1 MVRRQ
6 RRTGLLDD
14 RARLILR
21 ALVEEHI
28 RTALPVGSSSI
39 AASYRLG
46 VSSATV
52 RGVLAEL
59 EELGLVVQPHTSA
72 GRIPTDQGYRTYA
85 VEIAVPDEVTE
96 IDRLMIRHQFG
107 QAEGGADQWF
117 RIAASTLAH
126 STHVAGL
133 ATPMR
138 PTSASLRHVDLVSS
152 ADRLATL
159 VAVVSDGSVRPT
171 LLPLP
176 EGVDQEQLTSIA
188 NRLNAT
194 LIGCTADQLE
204 ARASALAESTPLRA
218 VTHTVM
224 ERLARLLCEVDAASV
239 EQVFSDGL
247 LNVMEAPEFADSAR
261 LRNVFTAL
269 EGRGYLGQLVREVS
283 QGNSVQLFI
292 GTENAPTEMHGVSLV
307 LAPYG
312 IPGRALGVVGVLG
325 PTRMPYP
332 RAVGTVRYVATLL
345 SELVGR
351 FHAA

>member
-1 MVRRQ
+1 M
-6 RRTGLLDD
+6 
-14 RARLILR
+14 
-21 ALVEEHI
+21 
-28 RTALPVGSSSI
+28 GSSSI
-39 AASYRLG
+39 AATYRLG

-59 EELGLVVQPHTSA
+59 EELGLVAQPHTSA

-96 IDRLMIRHQFG
+96 VDRLMIRHQFG

-224 ERLARLLCEVDAASV
+224 ERLARVLREVDAASV

-247 LNVMEAPEFADSAR
+247 LNVMEASTSRNSRASRSITMCVTARSGVDSAS
-261 LRNVFTAL
+261 AL
-269 EGRGYLGQLVREVS
+269 
-283 QGNSVQLFI
+283 
-292 GTENAPTEMHGVSLV
+292 A
-307 LAPYG
+307 
-312 IPGRALGVVGVLG
+312 RA
-325 PTRMPYP
+325 
-332 RAVGTVRYVATLL
+332 
-345 SELVGR
+345 SS
-351 FHAA
+351 

>member
-6 RRTGLLDD
+6 RRTGLLDE
-14 RARLILR
+14 RAQLILR

-28 RTALPVGSSSI
+28 RTALPVGSASI
-39 AASYRLG
+39 AAAYRLG
-46 VSSATV
+46 VSPATV

-72 GRIPTDQGYRTYA
+72 GRIPTDRGYRTYA
-85 VEIAVPDEVTE
+85 VEITVPDEVSE
-96 IDRLMIRHQFG
+96 VDRLMIRHQFG
-107 QAEGGADQWF
+107 QVEGSTDQWF

-126 STHVAGL
+126 STRAAGL

-138 PTSASLRHVDLVSS
+138 PTAASLRHVDLVSS

-171 LLPLP
+171 LVPLP
-176 EGVDQEQLTSIA
+176 EGFDQEQLTSIA
-188 NRLNAT
+188 NRLNGM
-194 LIGCTADQLE
+194 LFGCTADQIE
-204 ARASALAESTPLRA
+204 ARASALAEATPHRA
-218 VTHTVM
+218 LTRSVM
-224 ERLARLLCEVDAASV
+224 ERLHRLLREADAATT

-247 LNVMEAPEFADSAR
+247 LNVMEAPEFAESAR
-261 LRNVFTAL
+261 LRSVFTAL
-269 EGRGYLGQLVREVS
+269 EEHGYLGQLVSEVS
-283 QGNSVQLFI
+283 QGSDVRLFI
-292 GTENAPTEMHGVSLV
+292 GSENTPSEMHGVSLV

-345 SELVGR
+345 SEMVGR

>member
-1 MVRRQ
+1 MRRQ
-6 RRTGLLDD
+6 RWTGELDE
-14 RARLILR
+14 RARLVLR

-28 RTALPVGSSSI
+28 RTALPVGS
-39 AASYRLG
+39 AALSGSYALG
-46 VSSATV
+46 ISAATV

-59 EELGLVVQPHTSA
+59 EELGLVIQPHTSA
-72 GRIPTDQGYRTYA
+72 GRVPTDRGYRTYA
-85 VEIAVPDEVTE
+85 MEIVAPDEVDPV
-96 IDRLMIRHQFG
+96 DRLMIRHQFG

-117 RIAASTLAH
+117 RIAATTLA
-126 STHVAGL
+126 SATRTAGL
-133 ATPMR
+133 ATPLR
-138 PTSASLRHVDLVSS
+138 PTVAQLRHVDLVLT

-159 VAVVSDGSVRPT
+159 IAVVSDGSVRPM

-176 EGVDQEQLTSIA
+176 QGVDQELLTSVA
-188 NRLNAT
+188 NRLND
-194 LIGCTADQLE
+194 TALGLGSEQV
-204 ARASALAESTPLRA
+204 AASVRSLPEETANRPIVRA
-218 VTHTVM
+218 VL
-224 ERLARLLCEVDAASV
+224 ERIARLLREIDDAAG

-261 LRNVFTAL
+261 LRDVFTAL
-269 EGRGYLGQLVREVS
+269 EGRGYLGTLVSEVAA
-283 QGNSVQLFI
+283 GNEVRLFI
-292 GTENAPTEMHGVSLV
+292 GSENAPEEMHGVSLV

-332 RAVGTVRYVATLL
+332 RAVGSVRFVATLL

>member
-1 MVRRQ
+1 
-6 RRTGLLDD
+6 
-14 RARLILR
+14 
-21 ALVEEHI
+21 
-28 RTALPVGSSSI
+28 
-39 AASYRLG
+39 
-46 VSSATV
+46 
-52 RGVLAEL
+52 
-59 EELGLVVQPHTSA
+59 
-72 GRIPTDQGYRTYA
+72 
-85 VEIAVPDEVTE
+85 
-96 IDRLMIRHQFG
+96 
-107 QAEGGADQWF
+107 
-117 RIAASTLAH
+117 
-126 STHVAGL
+126 
-133 ATPMR
+133 MR

-176 EGVDQEQLTSIA
+176 EGVDQDQLTTISS
-188 NRLNAT
+188 RLNAS
-194 LIGCTADQLE
+194 LIGCTADQIE
-204 ARASALAESTPLRA
+204 ARAGALAEATPLRA
-218 VTHTVM
+218 VTRSVM
-224 ERLARLLCEVDAASV
+224 ERLAKQLREADAASV

-247 LNVMEAPEFADSAR
+247 LNVMEAPELADSAR

-292 GTENAPTEMHGVSLV
+292 GSENAPTEMHGVSLV

>member
-1 MVRRQ
+1 
-6 RRTGLLDD
+6 
-14 RARLILR
+14 
-21 ALVEEHI
+21 
-28 RTALPVGSSSI
+28 
-39 AASYRLG
+39 
-46 VSSATV
+46 
-52 RGVLAEL
+52 
-59 EELGLVVQPHTSA
+59 
-72 GRIPTDQGYRTYA
+72 
-85 VEIAVPDEVTE
+85 
-96 IDRLMIRHQFG
+96 MIRHQFG

-126 STHVAGL
+126 STRVAGL

-176 EGVDQEQLTSIA
+176 EGVDQEQLTSIT

-224 ERLARLLCEVDAASV
+224 ERLARLLREVDAASV